1 MKHNFIESIKIIFSI
16 VFVCISTSFLFGY
29 SILETSEDIF
39 KEENIVNTIKNI
51 DIVELIGE
59 EKKQEIYAILEKA
72 EIPMEYIDAMLED
85 EELKEQIGKYAVSSM
100 KHLQSL
106 EKMPEV
112 DAEEATNLLTK
123 TFDKVIV
130 EAENHNIEVDTYISK
145 EKQNIIHE
153 KIEYYVPE
161 IIEKIPEIQTAIEN
175 KIYGS
180 SEYQKLQ
187 SKIKQI
193 EKYMNI
199 INKIYEYKWILLVI
213 TIIPL
218 IIIVIMKWKD
228 FKFIKWLAL
237 PPIFVVA
244 LLKVTTLIIPI
255 AIAEILTNEGEKLKS
270 IISPSIELLLSNMNG
285 LMVIYFE
292 VGLAIILIQIGVTIY
307 KNALKNGE

>member
-1 MKHNFIESIKIIFSI
+1 MKYNFIEAVKIIFSI

-29 SILETSEDIF
+29 SILETSEAIF

-72 EIPMEYIDAMLED
+72 EIPTEYIDAMLED
-85 EELKEQIGKYAVSSM
+85 EELKEQIGKYVVSSM
-100 KHLQSL
+100 NYLQSL
-106 EKMPEV
+106 EEMPEV
-112 DAEEATNLLTK
+112 DAEEVTNLLTK
-123 TFDKVIV
+123 TFDRVIE
-130 EAENHNIEVDTYISK
+130 EAENHNIEVSTYISK

-161 IIEKIPEIQTAIEN
+161 IIEKIPEIQKAIED

-180 SEYQKLQ
+180 SEYQELQ
-187 SKIKQI
+187 SKIKQF
-193 EKYMNI
+193 EEYMNI

-218 IIIVIMKWKD
+218 MIIVIMKWKG
-228 FKFIKWLAL
+228 FKFIKWLAF
-237 PPIFVVA
+237 PPILVA
-244 LLKVTTLIIPI
+244 TLLKVVTLVTPI
-255 AIAEILTNEGEKLKS
+255 AITEILTNEGEKLKS
-270 IISPSIELLLSNMNG
+270 IVSPSIELLLSNMNS
-285 LMVIYFE
+285 LIITYFE

-307 KNALKNGE
+307 KNTLKNGE